1 MTNKFAPTPTAA
13 NSPLP
18 AICLGGPTGSGKTG
32 LAIKLANSLGC
43 EIVNADSRQVYSDFP
58 IITAQPDAVERE
70 LAPHHLYGYL
80 PSGKKTNAGEWS
92 RLAAVKIREIL
103 AVGKIPL
110 LTGGTGLYFHAILR
124 GLAEIP
130 DVPPE
135 ISFYFGDRIKSA
147 GPEVLHGELAV
158 IDPEYAARVHPHDRQ
173 RIQRALEVHAAT
185 GKTFSW
191 WHKNGASPALCAGP
205 FIFINAP
212 LESLEAGFD
221 ARIGKML
228 DSGAMLEAAK
238 AWEICPDARAPG
250 WSGIGCRECL
260 AYLQK
265 NMSLPDCRR
274 QWLAATRAYA
284 KRQLTWFRGRP
295 EAVGINMADFPQ
307 LARELEK
314 WAKSAGF

>member
-1 MTNKFAPTPTAA
+1 MLDT
-13 NSPLP
+13 SHRPLP

-32 LAIKLANSLGC
+32 LAIELANKLGC

-58 IITAQPDAVERE
+58 IITAQPDEGERQ

-80 PSGKKTNAGEWS
+80 PSDKKTNAGEWS
-92 RLAAVKIREIL
+92 RLAVIKIKEIL
-103 AVGKIPL
+103 AASKIPL
-110 LTGGTGLYFHAILR
+110 LTGGTGLYFHALLR

-130 DVPPE
+130 EVTSE
-135 ISFYFGDRIKSA
+135 TSLFFEERIISD
-147 GPEVLHGELAV
+147 GPEFWHGRLAV
-158 IDPEYAARVHPHDRQ
+158 IDPEYASRIHPHDRQ
-173 RIQRALEVHAAT
+173 RIQRALEVYTDT

-205 FIFINAP
+205 FFFINAP

-221 ARIGKML
+221 ARIEKMIE
-228 DSGAMLEAAK
+228 SGAMLEAEK
-238 AWEICPDARAPG
+238 AWKICPDARAPG

-265 NMSLPDCRR
+265 KMNQTDCRK

-295 EAVGINMADFPQ
+295 EAVGIKHADFPQ
-307 LARELEK
+307 LVGRLED
-314 WAKSAGF
+314 WAKKSGF